1 MNCQIL
7 LKEVVTETLRGY
19 VTGGYL
25 CTFNYIL
32 MENRKALPNEASNL
46 VGFPL
51 KWIIITRQKKA
62 AIKDGLLVDCNAA
75 HVCVCMSVQSC
86 QYLSVIQNNLFLIAH
101 TWYECRNRHNGTF
114 LKPLCNWWL
123 DLHANW
129 MFKENIFLFASHFGP
144 YSVLVCPSERLVLHS
159 DISYL

>member
-46 VGFPL
+46 VEFLL
-51 KWIIITRQKKA
+51 KWIIITRPKKQQSKMGFLW
-62 AIKDGLLVDCNAA
+62 IVMLHTC
-75 HVCVCMSVQSC
+75 VCVCMSVQSC

-101 TWYECRNRHNGTF
+101 TWYECRNRHNGTWSF
-114 LKPLCNWWL
+114 FETTLQLMIRSTCKL
-123 DLHANW
+123 DVQR
-129 MFKENIFLFASHFGP
+129 KY
-144 YSVLVCPSERLVLHS
+144 YSVCFTLRAS
-159 DISYL
+159 